1 MSSFI
6 QQCLNGNVLL
16 EDIDDFIHQWHNTD
30 SDLGIYDY
38 LGMTRREYF
47 LWVENPE
54 ILPHI
59 VNAHRYGCE
68 VETAIQEIH
77 ASRNHL
83 R

>member
-30 SDLGIYDY
+30 SGVGIYDY

-47 LWVENPE
+47 LWVRES
-54 ILPHI
+54 
-59 VNAHRYGCE
+59 RY
-68 VETAIQEIH
+68 TTTYRKRSSIW
-77 ASRNHL
+77 L
-83 R
+83 